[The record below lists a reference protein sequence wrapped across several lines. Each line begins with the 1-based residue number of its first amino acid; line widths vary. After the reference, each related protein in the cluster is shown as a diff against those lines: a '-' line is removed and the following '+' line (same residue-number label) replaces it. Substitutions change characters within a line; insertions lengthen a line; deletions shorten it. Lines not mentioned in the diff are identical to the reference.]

1 MRRSASR
8 FVIVVLGLGLGLVG
22 AVPAGAQSERSCK
35 NEQGCVL
42 VIGITGFVDSI
53 VADYITTAVRSTSP
67 SDGYRAIVL
76 TVDSTGLAIT
86 DDEFAQLMESIGR
99 SAVPVSAWVGP
110 SGAEARGG
118 AAELVLA
125 LEGSSMAS
133 GTEIGELGATRL
145 ADSEVGTVAAAA
157 SIRTEMVSEKRAVKL
172 GLVEASAPLL
182 GDHVLNIEGM
192 PSRVVKDDK
201 GDPKRELLATGV
213 VQKLPLTSQLF
224 HTAASPSVAYLFLSI
239 AIGLLLFEFFT
250 AGVGVAGLVGA
261 LAAVMAGFGL
271 GELPTRPWALG
282 LCLFAAFAFA
292 IDIQTAI
299 PRLWTW
305 IGLLCWGIGSIF
317 LLDGIGIPIVALV
330 SGIGGIAATMLS
342 GMPAMVRSRFATPT
356 LGRGWL
362 IGLEG
367 VATSGI
373 NPDGLVE
380 VEGAPWR
387 ALTNRATPIQQGE
400 GIRVVAIDG
409 LTLEVEPLEGGAMD
423 YREKRK
429 KSEDI
434 VRDN

>member
-250 AGVGVAGLVGA
+250 AGVGVAGLVGTPKVRSK
-261 LAAVMAGFGL
+261 AAA
-271 GELPTRPWALG
+271 PASTDS
-282 LCLFAAFAFA
+282 FAAHAV
-292 IDIQTAI
+292 
-299 PRLWTW
+299 PLKH
-305 IGLLCWGIGSIF
+305 LLP
-317 LLDGIGIPIVALV
+317 LLP
-330 SGIGGIAATMLS
+330 
-342 GMPAMVRSRFATPT
+342 
-356 LGRGWL
+356 
-362 IGLEG
+362 E
-367 VATSGI
+367 
-373 NPDGLVE
+373 
-380 VEGAPWR
+380 
-387 ALTNRATPIQQGE
+387 
-400 GIRVVAIDG
+400 
-409 LTLEVEPLEGGAMD
+409 
-423 YREKRK
+423 
-429 KSEDI
+429 
-434 VRDN
+434 